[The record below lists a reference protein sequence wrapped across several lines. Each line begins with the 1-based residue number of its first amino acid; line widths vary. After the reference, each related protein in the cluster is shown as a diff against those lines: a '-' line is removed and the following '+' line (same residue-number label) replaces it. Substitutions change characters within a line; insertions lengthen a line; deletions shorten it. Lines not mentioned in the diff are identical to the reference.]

1 MKKIAKLLI
10 IVIII
15 AIIVATLLLIFK
27 NKKTV
32 LSSEQALEVA
42 TEKYNNLL
50 NYAQAD
56 GMNLSGNDNNPEG
69 YKFDNKLYLKIE
81 NYDETVKNDVYQ
93 DYMQTYSNIARIIE
107 KDGEHYIS
115 IDSIDRKKDKTYE
128 STQLII
134 KSITKDEIICDAES
148 FYISYDEK
156 GNKTSS
162 KVAQEFKLKL
172 DKKTWKVS
180 QFELPY

>member
-1 MKKIAKLLI
+1 MKKSAKILI
-10 IVIII
+10 VVIIL
-15 AIIVATLLLIFK
+15 AIIAVTVLFIFK
-27 NKKTV
+27 NKKQV
-32 LSSEQALEVA
+32 LTSEQALEVA

-50 NYAQAD
+50 DYSQGN
-56 GMNLSGNDNNPEG
+56 GMKLSVTDNNPEG
-69 YKFDNKLYLKIE
+69 YKFENKFYLKIE
-81 NYDETVKNDVYQ
+81 NYDETLKKDIFQ
-93 DYMQTYSNIARIIE
+93 DYMKTFFDIANIIE
-107 KDGEHYIS
+107 KDGEHYVS
-115 IDSIDRKKDKTYE
+115 MNSIDRKKDNTYE

-134 KSITKDEIICDAES
+134 KSIVKDEIICDAES

-162 KVAQEFKLKL
+162 KVTQEFKLKF